1 MESEDMDKA
10 GCAGAHEM
18 DRVCLPGGGHQFIIE
33 TASRHSA
40 VEAWKYLTGR
50 PLVFLYNTL
59 LISICYLLVYLVK
72 RKAFAAILVSF
83 IWLAGGIANG
93 VILANRVTPL
103 TGPDLKLFKDAL
115 EVASHYLTG
124 FQMVLMILVLVLA
137 AGSTGGAVSANAP
150 AG

>member
-1 MESEDMDKA
+1 M
-10 GCAGAHEM
+10 CIR
-18 DRVCLPGGGHQFIIE
+18 DR
-33 TASRHSA
+33 
-40 VEAWKYLTGR
+40 YLTGR

-83 IWLAGGIANG
+83 VWLAGGIANG

-115 EVASHYLTG
+115 E
-124 FQMVLMILVLVLA
+124 
-137 AGSTGGAVSANAP
+137 AVSYTHLDVYKRQVP
-150 AG
+150 DPDV

>member
-1 MESEDMDKA
+1 MQIVTNVDTNS
-10 GCAGAHEM
+10 
-18 DRVCLPGGGHQFIIE
+18 
-33 TASRHSA
+33 S
-40 VEAWKYLTGR
+40 
-50 PLVFLYNTL
+50 
-59 LISICYLLVYLVK
+59 LVYT
-72 RKAFAAILVSF
+72 AFAAILVSF

-124 FQMVLMILVLVLA
+124 FQMVLMILVLVINFSA
-137 AGSTGGAVSANAP
+137 TFAGRKLKRK